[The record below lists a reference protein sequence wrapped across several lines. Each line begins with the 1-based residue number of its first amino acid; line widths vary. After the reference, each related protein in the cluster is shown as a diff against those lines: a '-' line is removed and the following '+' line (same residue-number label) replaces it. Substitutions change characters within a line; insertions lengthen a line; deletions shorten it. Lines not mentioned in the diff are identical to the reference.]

1 MVVARLYFI
10 TVSLALTVSALAQSA
25 NAQEFYKG
33 QTIQIVVGFAAGG
46 GFDSYSRTIA
56 RHMGRHIPGNP
67 NIIVV
72 NTTGAGSLIA
82 ANQLYK
88 AKPDG
93 LTIGNFVGY
102 AALNQVLGMPGIEF
116 DARRF
121 RWIGVPIGQDGAC
134 ALTSAS
140 GITSLPNWQASKT
153 PVKLGAS
160 AVGNVDYNTAKIL
173 KDVIGLPT
181 QVISGYKGTSETRLA
196 AEGGEIAGSC
206 WQWQAIKATW
216 KSALDSDRVMI
227 TLQFGPKA
235 HPDLPNVP
243 LAQSLAKTDEARILL
258 KTAIE
263 NPNVITIAYAVAPGT
278 QDDRVQILR
287 KAFMETVKD
296 PAFLAEAKKSNLEIN
311 PITGEETEKIVDS
324 FFSLDP
330 KLLEKL
336 RSIVLK

>member
-1 MVVARLYFI
+1 MKSLRLMIAFF
-10 TVSLALTVSALAQSA
+10 TVLLTTSPTAQG
-25 NAQEFYKG
+25 QEFYKG

-46 GFDSYSRTIA
+46 GFDAYSRAIA

-67 NIIVV
+67 NIIVM
-72 NTTGAGSLIA
+72 NTPGAGSLIA

-102 AALNQVLGMPGIEF
+102 SALNQVLGMPGIEF

-121 RWIGVPIGQDGAC
+121 RWIGVPISQDGAC
-134 ALTSAS
+134 AITSAS
-140 GITSLPNWQASKT
+140 GITNMAKWQASKT

-160 AVGNVDYNTAKIL
+160 TVGNVDYNTAKIL
-173 KDVIGLPT
+173 KDVLGLPV
-181 QVISGYKGTSETRLA
+181 QVISGYKGTSEVRLA

-216 KSALDSDRVMI
+216 KSALDSERVAAV
-227 TLQFGPKA
+227 LQFGPKA
-235 HPDLPNVP
+235 HPDIPNVP
-243 LAQSLAKTDEARILL
+243 LAQSLAKTDEARTLL
-258 KTAIE
+258 RTAIE
-263 NPNVITIAYAVAPGT
+263 HPNLITIAYAVAPDT
-278 QDDRVQILR
+278 QEDRVQLLR
-287 KAFMETVKD
+287 NAFVETVKD
-296 PAFLAEAKKSNLEIN
+296 AAFLAEAKKSNLEIN
-311 PITGEETEKIVDS
+311 PVRGEETEKIVDS

-330 KLLEKL
+330 KLMEKL

>member
-1 MVVARLYFI
+1 MKNLTLMIAFC
-10 TVSLALTVSALAQSA
+10 TVLLTTSPEVHG
-25 NAQEFYKG
+25 QEYYKG

-46 GFDSYSRTIA
+46 GFDTYSRAIA

-67 NIIVV
+67 NIIVM
-72 NTTGAGSLIA
+72 NTPGAGSLIA

-102 AALNQVLGMPGIEF
+102 SALNQVLGMPGIEF

-121 RWIGVPIGQDGAC
+121 RWIGVPISQDGAC
-134 ALTSAS
+134 AITSAS
-140 GITSLPNWQASKT
+140 GITNLAKWQASQT

-173 KDVIGLPT
+173 KDVIGLPV
-181 QVISGYKGTSETRLA
+181 QVISGYKGTSEVRLA

-216 KSALDSDRVMI
+216 KSALDSGRVAAV
-227 TLQFGPKA
+227 LQFGPKP
-235 HPDLPNVP
+235 HPDIPNVP
-243 LAQSLAKTDEARILL
+243 LAQSLAKTDEARTLL
-258 KTAIE
+258 RTAIE
-263 NPNVITIAYAVAPGT
+263 HPNRITIAYAVPPGT
-278 QDDRVQILR
+278 QEDRVQLLR

-296 PAFLAEAKKSNLEIN
+296 AAFLAEAKKSNLEIN
-311 PITGEETEKIVDS
+311 PVQGAEMEKIVDS
-324 FFSLDP
+324 LFSLDP
-330 KLLEKL
+330 KLMEKL